1 MKLALTKKDCTSFI
15 NNELQVLLW
24 IIAPAISKILWHLTF
39 MLIFRFN
46 VLSSLKTGKICKMN
60 VCLHNLFKYWVWKC
74 LSCPRYIK
82 LCQESQGGCVLVKF
96 CLIIDQQINLSIYE
110 MNASSITVLTR
121 ELKPLDASFL
131 SIGDPCFSWQSYEF
145 LKLFEDWLT
154 RIDVRPVRKIWQ
166 KIMFKSLYILS

>member
-1 MKLALTKKDCTSFI
+1 MKLPFTKKDCTSFV
-15 NNELQVLLW
+15 NNEQQVLLW

-74 LSCPRYIK
+74 FSYTRYIK

-131 SIGDPCFSWQSYEF
+131 SIGDSSFSW
-145 LKLFEDWLT
+145 LKNQLLNYFED
-154 RIDVRPVRKIWQ
+154 
-166 KIMFKSLYILS
+166 

>member
-15 NNELQVLLW
+15 NNEQQVLLW

-131 SIGDPCFSWQSYEF
+131 SIGDSSFSW
-145 LKLFEDWLT
+145 LKNQLLNYFED
-154 RIDVRPVRKIWQ
+154 
-166 KIMFKSLYILS
+166 